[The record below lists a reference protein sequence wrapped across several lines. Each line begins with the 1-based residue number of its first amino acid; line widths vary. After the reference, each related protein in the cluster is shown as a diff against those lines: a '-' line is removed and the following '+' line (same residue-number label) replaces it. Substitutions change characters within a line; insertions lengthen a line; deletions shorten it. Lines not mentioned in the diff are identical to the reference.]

1 MTRASVQSRVTF
13 GAALISL
20 TQSNADEFI
29 VMLPFEDVRQA
40 KDTNAAAKTD
50 IRGQREGTNTNEEE
64 DRTSVTPVLQ
74 SREPLQWLN
83 AKWLH
88 HEMS

>member
-1 MTRASVQSRVTF
+1 MTRASLQSRVTF
-13 GAALISL
+13 GAALINL

-50 IRGQREGTNTNEEE
+50 IFDQREGTNTNKEE
-64 DRTSVTPVLQ
+64 DRTSATPVLQ
-74 SREPLQWLN
+74 SREPLQGWN
-83 AKWLH
+83 TKRLH
-88 HEMS
+88 H

>member
-13 GAALISL
+13 GAALIIL
-20 TQSNADEFI
+20 TQSTADEFI

-40 KDTNAAAKTD
+40 KDTYAAAKTD
-50 IRGQREGTNTNEEE
+50 ILDQREGINTNKEE

-74 SREPLQWLN
+74 SREPLQGLN
-83 AKWLH
+83 AKRPH
-88 HEMS
+88 H